1 MCLLEVLNM
10 HILIADHK
18 ESPFFDPVII
28 IYTELIEGQTATNI
42 VSKLYICTVTTV
54 IGCNCR
60 RLRLHSDGSVQ
71 SNYFAVHHRVLQNT
85 LDEVCEFVGVTES
98 RGKWDRLCQLLT
110 DLLGESGQ

>member
-42 VSKLYICTVTTV
+42 VSKYLNSIYA
-54 IGCNCR
+54 R
-60 RLRLHSDGSVQ
+60 
-71 SNYFAVHHRVLQNT
+71 
-85 LDEVCEFVGVTES
+85 
-98 RGKWDRLCQLLT
+98 
-110 DLLGESGQ
+110 